1 MLPLIDRAKSS
12 MPCPGL
18 KDLPAPPSGKV
29 GWPWTEDISSPDST
43 KSGCA
48 WPRITIVTP
57 SFNQGCFLEETI
69 RSVLLQGYPN
79 LEYILMDGGSGDNSV
94 EIIKK
99 YAEWLSY
106 WTSEPDGG
114 QSAAIN
120 RGLKLGTG
128 FFAGWINSDDLLHR
142 DALLSQVSR
151 HGLSEKTIYAGI
163 CTYVNSA
170 GARQSAHQGRVH
182 SLEDLARIRS
192 VWRSG
197 GQIVQPEV
205 LFPRQ
210 LFIDVGGLD
219 PGNHRTMDYELWG
232 KFLLAG
238 ATFQYTDIQF
248 AMFRE
253 HEQQK
258 THDMLRQT
266 RSLIAS
272 AKLLVSRANFSDVKK
287 NALLSDLDVY
297 LCEYEQHH
305 WLASGRLSRLGLPR
319 ELVVNLRR
327 LGEWLQKRRPIRPV

>member
-1 MLPLIDRAKSS
+1 
-12 MPCPGL
+12 MPCPRL
-18 KDLPAPPSGKV
+18 EELPAAPAGRV
-29 GWPWTEDISSPDST
+29 GWPWTEESSWPEAPAQD
-43 KSGCA
+43 GCE

-57 SFNQGCFLEETI
+57 SFNQGRFLEETI

-79 LEYILMDGGSGDNSV
+79 LEYVVMDGGSRDNSV
-94 EIIKK
+94 DIIKK
-99 YAEWLSY
+99 YAQWLTY
-106 WTSEPDGG
+106 WVSEPDGG

-120 RGLKLGTG
+120 RGLNLGTG
-128 FFAGWINSDDLLHR
+128 LFAGWINSDDLLHR
-142 DALLSQVSR
+142 DALLSHVSR

-163 CTYVNSA
+163 CTYLNSA
-170 GARQSAHQGRVH
+170 GARQSAHQGKVH
-182 SLEDLARIRS
+182 SLEDLARIRT

-219 PGNHRTMDYELWG
+219 PSNHRTMDYELWG

-238 ATFQYTDIQF
+238 ATFKYTDVPF

-266 RSLIAS
+266 RSLIAT
-272 AKLLVSRANFSDVKK
+272 ANLLVSKASFSDAKK
-287 NALLSDLDVY
+287 SELLSDLDQY
-297 LCEYEQHH
+297 LCEYEKHH
-305 WLASGRLSRLGLPR
+305 WLATGRLARLGLPR
-319 ELVVNLRR
+319 ELVRTLRR
-327 LGEWLQKRRPIRPV
+327 LGECLQKLRPIRTTGPIS